1 MNVLK
6 IISKFAHTEI
16 KMKIKSIIA
25 LFIVAFSFMS
35 SVIVAQDNKILEL
48 TAADVTLFPKVT
60 SDYISI
66 WNIKLG
72 MTREDAE
79 KILKENVNL
88 FYYVDKAHTTS
99 DYRLYVYDKKDGVKS
114 NCVLYL
120 IWENNGKELSMIS
133 FFKDI
138 KKYLIDN
145 TQKLLTYEAYDSK
158 TPFSIDYLGQPDKEE
173 ITLDVPSIKYK
184 HTTRYYY
191 SRGIEM
197 VLQENEGK
205 VHGVVF
211 AFVKHK

>member
-1 MNVLK
+1 
-6 IISKFAHTEI
+6 
-16 KMKIKSIIA
+16 MKNILA
-25 LFIVAFSFMS
+25 LFIVTLSLIS
-35 SVIVAQDNKILEL
+35 GVIVAQDNKILEL
-48 TAADVTLFPKVT
+48 TTTDVTLFPKTT

-72 MTREDAE
+72 MTREEAE
-79 KILKENVNL
+79 KILNENVNL
-88 FYYVDKAHTTS
+88 YYYVDKAHTTN
-99 DYRLYVYDKKDGVKS
+99 DYRLYVYDKKDGVKN

-120 IWENNGKELSMIS
+120 IWGNNAKELSMIS

-138 KKYLIDN
+138 KKYLIGN

-158 TPFSIDYLGQPDKEE
+158 TPFSRDYLGQPDKEE

-191 SRGIEM
+191 SKGIEM
-197 VLQENEGK
+197 VLQEEDGK

-211 AFVKHK
+211 AFVKPK